1 MGGRCP
7 GSCRPLFLP
16 CRLFQKRKLLPLLQ
30 LLLLSKTGNEKLDAG
45 RLALFEL
52 QVGSAEEPALVP
64 IVISLIEREQIFAP
78 KLADEAL
85 WTSSIGDPISIWP
98 EVGHE

>member
-1 MGGRCP
+1 MRQA
-7 GSCRPLFLP
+7 L
-16 CRLFQKRKLLPLLQ
+16 KLRA
-30 LLLLSKTGNEKLDAG
+30 K
-45 RLALFEL
+45 L
-52 QVGSAEEPALVP
+52 QVGSEEDPALVP

-78 KLADEAL
+78 RAADEVL

>member
-1 MGGRCP
+1 MLGEDR
-7 GSCRPLFLP
+7 
-16 CRLFQKRKLLPLLQ
+16 LQ

-78 KLADEAL
+78 KLADEVL

>member
-1 MGGRCP
+1 M
-7 GSCRPLFLP
+7 
-16 CRLFQKRKLLPLLQ
+16 
-30 LLLLSKTGNEKLDAG
+30 
-45 RLALFEL
+45 
-52 QVGSAEEPALVP
+52 GSAEEPALVP